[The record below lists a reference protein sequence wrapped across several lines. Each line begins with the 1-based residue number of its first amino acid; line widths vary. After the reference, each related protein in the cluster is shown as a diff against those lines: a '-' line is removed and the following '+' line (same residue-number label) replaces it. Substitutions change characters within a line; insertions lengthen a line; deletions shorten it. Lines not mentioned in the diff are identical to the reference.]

1 MPGKKDYYDILGVD
15 KDASQKEIKKAYR
28 KLAKKYHPDMNDG
41 DEKSSEKFKEISEAY
56 EILSDPDK
64 RKRYDQYG
72 HSGINED
79 DFNFDDFARGGF
91 GGFEDIFDMFF
102 GGGMGGRSSRR
113 RGPQRGRDLQYKL
126 SISFEEAAFGA
137 KKKITIPRTE
147 TCPECNGTG
156 AENEEDVQ
164 TCPKCNGQGKIR
176 VTQQTPFGQFAQ
188 TKTCDRCGGTG
199 TIVENPCSNCQG
211 TGKVNRRRQLTINI
225 PAGVNDGS
233 KLRMSGEGEAG
244 EKGARSGDLY
254 IIINVETHEIFDRK
268 GDDIYCEVPIN
279 FVQATLGDEIK
290 VPTLDGK
297 VKFKIPEGTQPG
309 TTFRLKNKGITH
321 LNRSG
326 KGDQYI
332 KAKVVIPEKLDQEQK
347 DLLMKFAEM
356 SGDEINPE
364 KEGFFDKVKNAF
376 GAF

>member
-28 KLAKKYHPDMNDG
+28 KLAKKHHPDMNDG

-147 TCPECNGTG
+147 TCPECDGTG
-156 AENEEDVQ
+156 AENESDVQ

-188 TKTCDRCGGTG
+188 TKTCDRCGGSG
-199 TIVENPCSNCQG
+199 KIVENPCSNCQG

-254 IIINVETHEIFDRK
+254 IIINVESHEIFDRK

-364 KEGFFDKVKNAF
+364 KKGFFDKVKNAF